1 MSQVNIEDYERIS
14 EKLKILLKLDKS
26 PVAVKLYES
35 EEDVQ
40 KILPKY
46 DDKAKHCQLTYITA
60 QDKKSFYATVDEID
74 CKSGAGSL
82 GLLDVPNLK
91 VPKAEPN
98 NEAVAYM
105 PLEKAE
111 FEPDSIIL
119 YCNVMQ
125 AFDFITLYR
134 RSTGNRLQPDL
145 AGTQALCSESVI
157 IPKETKKP
165 NISFGCYGSR
175 AFSDLKEDELIISL
189 TIEDAETIANF
200 A

>member
-1 MSQVNIEDYERIS
+1 MSQVHIRDYERIS
-14 EKLKILLKLDKS
+14 GKLKILFKLDKS
-26 PVAVKLYES
+26 PVAVKLYKS
-35 EEDVQ
+35 ENDVK
-40 KILPKY
+40 KILPKFE
-46 DDKAKHCQLTYITA
+46 DKAKHCQLTYISA
-60 QDKKSFYATVDEID
+60 QNKKSFYATVNEVD

-91 VPKAEPN
+91 VPKAEPI
-98 NEAVAYM
+98 NEAVAYA
-105 PLEKAE
+105 PLENAT
-111 FEPDSIIL
+111 FEPDVVIL

-134 RSTGNRLQPDL
+134 RSTGKRLQPDL

-165 NISFGCYGSR
+165 NISFGCPGSR

-189 TIEDAETIANF
+189 TVDDAEIISNF